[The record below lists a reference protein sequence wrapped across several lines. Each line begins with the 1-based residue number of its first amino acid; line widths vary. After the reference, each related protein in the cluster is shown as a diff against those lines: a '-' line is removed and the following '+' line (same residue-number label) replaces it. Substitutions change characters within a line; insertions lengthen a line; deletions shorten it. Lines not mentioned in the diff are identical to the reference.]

1 MTLQAALWV
10 ILPIFI
16 AVGSALIAVY
26 IMQQRMEVQLA
37 RERQSLSEARAA
49 IDAQRNTLDELNRLR
64 EENAKHQSLEKFL
77 SDIRTEQRRFVREQK
92 LLFVTRKCLVVQ
104 ERIYFRNIPLC
115 NWVEHETPVE
125 EGADIDDLA
134 KTLSVFSGE
143 TLLESAKNE
152 TDEDRKKPL
161 PQDDGK
167 VVKLVRAGADATA

>member
-49 IDAQRNTLDELNRLR
+49 IEAQRSTLEELNRLR
-64 EENAKHQSLEKFL
+64 EENARTQSLEKFL

-92 LLFVTRKCLVVQ
+92 LLFATRKCLVVQ

-125 EGADIDDLA
+125 EGADIEDLA
-134 KTLSVFSGE
+134 RTLSVFSGE
-143 TLLESAKNE
+143 ALLEPPKN
-152 TDEDRKKPL
+152 KKS
-161 PQDDGK
+161 DDK
-167 VVKLVRAGADATA
+167 VVKLIRSGADASA